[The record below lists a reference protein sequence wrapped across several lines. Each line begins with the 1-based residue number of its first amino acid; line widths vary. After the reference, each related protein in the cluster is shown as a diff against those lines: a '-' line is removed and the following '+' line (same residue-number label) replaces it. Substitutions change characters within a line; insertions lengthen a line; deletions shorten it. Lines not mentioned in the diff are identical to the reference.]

1 MSANFIWLPIGGRLG
16 KVAEL
21 ETERFSVL
29 VEGVMAVQSGAQPRV
44 LSEKLRAMVPESQLG
59 KAVEKGEAKAAKP
72 AKAAKTAE
80 AAA

>member
-1 MSANFIWLPIGGRLG
+1 
-16 KVAEL
+16 
-21 ETERFSVL
+21 VL

-59 KAVEKGEAKAAKP
+59 KSVEKSAEKAVKP
-72 AKAAKTAE
+72 AKATKTAE